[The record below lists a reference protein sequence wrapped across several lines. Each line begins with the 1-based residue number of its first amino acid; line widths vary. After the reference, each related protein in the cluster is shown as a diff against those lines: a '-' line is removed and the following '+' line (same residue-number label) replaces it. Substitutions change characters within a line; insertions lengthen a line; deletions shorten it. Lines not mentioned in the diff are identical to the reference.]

1 MSQAAID
8 CGPREDTH
16 GKIVFMVR
24 SGGYVMCKRPRCAP
38 FVLSEKE
45 LARLPKLG
53 DPASAD
59 FQAGK
64 SGLFRVERSKEE
76 GK

>member
-8 CGPREDTH
+8 YSPRQDDL

-38 FVLSEKE
+38 FVLTEKE
-45 LARLPKLG
+45 WDRLPKFG
-53 DPASAD
+53 ARANY
-59 FQAGK
+59 
-64 SGLFRVERSKEE
+64 LFSEDLW
-76 GK
+76 